1 MKQIASI
8 LVLSAVSFG
17 AFSQEPN
24 TKLNLATPKPEFT
37 IIKNN
42 QATPVKNQGNSGT
55 CWCFATTSLVE
66 SEMLSKKEKD
76 PDLSEVYTV
85 YNLYI
90 DKAEKYIRRRGNT
103 RFTEGGIQQDVMF
116 AADNFGSVPQEIYPG
131 VGRDTVLNHDGQ
143 METKLK
149 AYLDDLLKNNPDT
162 IPASWKVNYK
172 SILNSYLGEPPATF
186 TYNGKTYTPKTYAEQ
201 FVPLKLSG
209 YIGLTSFQHHPY
221 NTTFA
226 IEVPDNYNS
235 NMFYNLPLDEF
246 IKSVKAAVLQGY
258 TVAWDADVSN
268 KGFQM
273 KKGFAKWVD
282 KDDESKDF
290 ATFTEKTPTAE
301 IRQDLFDRQVTQD
314 DHLMQITGLAKDS
327 KGNEYFLVKNSWGK
341 GAGPF
346 GGYIYV
352 SVPYFA
358 INTISVVVN
367 KKAIPATLV
376 AKVGG

>member
-1 MKQIASI
+1 
-8 LVLSAVSFG
+8 
-17 AFSQEPN
+17 
-24 TKLNLATPKPEFT
+24 
-37 IIKNN
+37 
-42 QATPVKNQGNSGT
+42 
-55 CWCFATTSLVE
+55 
-66 SEMLSKKEKD
+66 MLSKKEKD

-116 AADNFGSVPQEIYPG
+116 STDNFGSVPQEIYPG
-131 VGRDTVLNHDGQ
+131 VGRDTVLNHDGE

-162 IPASWKVNYK
+162 IPAAWKVNYK

-186 TYNGKTYTPKTYAEQ
+186 SYKGKTYTPKSYAAE

-226 IEVPDNYNS
+226 IEIPDNYNS

-246 IKSVKAAVLQGY
+246 IKTVKTAVLQGY

-273 KKGFAKWVD
+273 KKGYAKWVD
-282 KDDESKDF
+282 KDDELKDF
-290 ATFTEKTPTAE
+290 LSFTEKTPTAE

-314 DHLMQITGLAKDS
+314 DHLMQITGLAKDG
-327 KGNEYFLVKNSWGK
+327 KGNEYFIVKNSWGK
-341 GAGPF
+341 GASPF
-346 GGYIYV
+346 AGYLYV
-352 SVPYFA
+352 SIPYFA

-367 KKAIPATLV
+367 KKAIPASLT
-376 AKVGG
+376 AKVGS